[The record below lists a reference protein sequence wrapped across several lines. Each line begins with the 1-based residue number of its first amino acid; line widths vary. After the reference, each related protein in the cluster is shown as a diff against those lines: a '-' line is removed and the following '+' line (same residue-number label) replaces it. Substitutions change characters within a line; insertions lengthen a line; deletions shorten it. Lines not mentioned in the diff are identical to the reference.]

1 MGVICHLAL
10 RYWCMEWYPHQ
21 SGTHLCKCDL
31 CVFCIPKEH
40 PGMCV
45 CVAVWFNGSVFRS
58 RAEGQLLW

>member
-1 MGVICHLAL
+1 
-10 RYWCMEWYPHQ
+10 MEWYPHQ

-40 PGMCV
+40 LGMCV